1 MTAILHS
8 TSPETSNIHTL
19 ENTLDKMILDEKEN
33 GAMEETCSVDENV
46 MGDINN
52 DDGIDE
58 ILKPNDARFT
68 LFPIKYSNLWQMYKK
83 AVESF
88 WVAEEIELEKD
99 LDDWNNK
106 LNDDE
111 RFYIEHILAFFAQ
124 ADGIVNENI
133 LLRFQKEVTVLE
145 AQYFYQFQGMIEN
158 VHAEVYALFIDTY
171 ISDPD
176 KRQFLFNAIDNVP
189 CVKKKADWALK
200 WISSKEAS
208 FGERLLAFACVE
220 GIFFSGSFAAIFWLR
235 KRGLLTKGLGQAN
248 TLISRDEGL
257 HQSFA
262 CLLYRDYLH
271 HSKPSPERAYQI
283 VREAC
288 EIEKEFQTEALPVSL
303 IGMNKDLMAQYIEYV
318 SDMLL
323 GMIDLDPIY
332 KTQNPF
338 DFMDLISMIHVG
350 NFFEGKDTNYR
361 IGTTKR
367 EWTLEADF

>member
-1 MTAILHS
+1 MIHNDDNTI
-8 TSPETSNIHTL
+8 PETLH
-19 ENTLDKMILDEKEN
+19 LDVKVKN
-33 GAMEETCSVDENV
+33 AEE
-46 MGDINN
+46 
-52 DDGIDE
+52 IDE
-58 ILKPNDARFT
+58 ILKPNASRFT
-68 LFPIKYSNLWQMYKK
+68 LFPIKYSNIWEMYKI
-83 AVESF
+83 AVNSF

-106 LNDDE
+106 LNDNE
-111 RFYIEHILAFFAQ
+111 RYYIEHILAFFAQ

-158 VHAEVYALFIDTY
+158 IHAEVYAMFIDTY
-171 ISDPD
+171 INDPN
-176 KRQFLFNAIDNVP
+176 KREYLFNAIENVP

-200 WISSKEAS
+200 WISSDQAS

-235 KRGLLTKGLGQAN
+235 KRGLLKGLSQAN

-262 CLLYRDYLH
+262 CLLYREYLH
-271 HSKPSPERAYQI
+271 HSKPTKERAYQI
-283 VREAC
+283 VKEAC
-288 EIEKEFQTEALPVSL
+288 EIEKEFQTDALPVSL

-323 GMIDLDPIY
+323 EMINLEPIY
-332 KTQNPF
+332 NTRNPF

-350 NFFEGKDTNYR
+350 NFFEGRDTNYR
-361 IGTTKR
+361 MGTSKR
-367 EWTLEADF
+367 EWTLDADF